1 MGGTQERVC
10 DSTRA
15 WHKSCFAR
23 ITLNSGTSAT
33 FRYSQLAWPAATA
46 QLYHEFKVRCPT
58 YSNSTDCVITAE
70 VKALDPNGNTIQTY
84 TNANVTIPN
93 DGIWREVRV
102 ATGAFSSAT
111 ETRRFIIRGGTNDT
125 FHVDYNQQW
134 FLNPA

>member
-1 MGGTQERVC
+1 MVHCGGEFHDFTGSGRRSFRGWPVGGTQERVC

-70 VKALDPNGNTIQTY
+70 VKGLDANGNPIHAY
-84 TNANVTIPN
+84 TNANITI
-93 DGIWREVRV
+93 
-102 ATGAFSSAT
+102 
-111 ETRRFIIRGGTNDT
+111 
-125 FHVDYNQQW
+125 
-134 FLNPA
+134 